1 MKKKTKAK
9 NTKKT
14 KSVKSGKGAKPLK
27 VITLSNGWEMSVYKS
42 KNDFALLNATI
53 NVDDSVYLKGINLIP
68 YEDGNFISTPAFKTK
83 KGYKNHFFFSS
94 ELRDEI
100 TETLDNI
107 ADEYLDDEDEE
118 DDE

>member
-1 MKKKTKAK
+1 MKSKKS
-9 NTKKT
+9 KKIT
-14 KSVKSGKGAKPLK
+14 KSDNKKIKALK
-27 VITLSNGWEMSVYKS
+27 VVTLSNGWEMSVYKS
-42 KNDFALLNATI
+42 RSDYSLLVATI
-53 NVDDSVYLKGINLIP
+53 NVDDMLYLKGINLIP
-68 YEDGNFISTPAFKTK
+68 YEDGNFISTPSYKSK

-107 ADEYLDDEDEE
+107 ADEYLDIE